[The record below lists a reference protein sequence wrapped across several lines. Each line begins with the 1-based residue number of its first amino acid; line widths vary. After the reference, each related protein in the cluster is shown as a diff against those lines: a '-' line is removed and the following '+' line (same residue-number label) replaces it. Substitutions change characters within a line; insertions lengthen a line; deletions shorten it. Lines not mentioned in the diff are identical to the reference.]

1 LRRFTLIDLH
11 SHILPGLDDGAST
24 WEDSLEMARLAVED
38 GIRTM
43 VASPHL
49 YKSRKADRGKINLKA
64 EVLAKI
70 NEFKEKLLAEGID
83 LEILPGCD
91 FPLSYESLQLLD
103 DDQVLTI
110 NDGNR
115 YLLLEFPDASLPPA
129 SEDICFRLQ
138 SKGITPIITHPERHF
153 IFHEMP
159 RKLQRLL
166 DLGCLAQVTASS
178 LTGGFGRSVARVAR
192 EMMRQGYF
200 KILATDAHDTRKR
213 PPLLRQALEKASSI
227 VGQEQA
233 LAMVTS
239 IPEKIIRGEPCF

>member
-1 LRRFTLIDLH
+1 MIDLH

-24 WEDSLEMARLAVED
+24 WEDSLQMARMAVED

-49 YKSRKADRGKINLKA
+49 YKNRTADQGKINLKA

-70 NEFKEKLLAEGID
+70 NEFKEKLAAEGID

-103 DDQVLTI
+103 DDQVFTI
-110 NDGNR
+110 NDGKR

-153 IFHEMP
+153 IF
-159 RKLQRLL
+159 Q
-166 DLGCLAQVTASS
+166 
-178 LTGGFGRSVARVAR
+178 
-192 EMMRQGYF
+192 
-200 KILATDAHDTRKR
+200 
-213 PPLLRQALEKASSI
+213 
-227 VGQEQA
+227 
-233 LAMVTS
+233 
-239 IPEKIIRGEPCF
+239 